1 MNTFR
6 QLSVLLAIVLLVPSS
21 PTAQSSNN
29 FSATRLSPH
38 ELLGE
43 LAQVGFVI
51 NLSRRHDRFQD
62 LVREGQ
68 RVGLDIMRTHNNK
81 GSRLS
86 DDHRLSGPNSIV
98 LERWNAFDEIDLVDS
113 KLLTEWK
120 RNDRVPAPPGQIGCA
135 LSHFTALQEAKRR
148 GLHSVMLLEDD
159 IIFAAKNRIDFSL
172 QLQDLVAQV
181 ADAGQ
186 EWEMLQLGSSRCH
199 PEHRKHG
206 VTRVVK
212 RANECWLGHAI
223 LFREPG
229 ITKALKLWSTSKI
242 PADTFYVMLQNEQ
255 LLESFVV
262 VPPLIN
268 QRLGHSDLTANRGV
282 WHVTPVTAPVLH
294 LMEQS
299 PLCDIHSSV
308 MDLMRSGLHFLEKGI
323 TPRLAIEA
331 FRDALS
337 TPLISESTDQVVEK
351 TTSANNLHQ
360 TETAACAHVFGAK
373 CQRNDVHALVL
384 LQMSV
389 LLAESLKQ
397 LSLHQ
402 QEPTGSAATEAAEI
416 FHAAIHRW
424 EEVQREKHDR
434 ATTTTLCSPFVDV
447 LGSSLVATAQ
457 IGLGVLLTCQARFEE
472 GMAFFGLAT
481 WAAPAVSATAD
492 DNSRHHHHIAVRTQH
507 GINVGTVAAVMLFLG
522 QPGAKVFQQ
531 RASELIVGSSR
542 RPADA
547 GGGDAGGGDGD
558 GDGDG
563 DGVSFGVCASGKGG
577 GEDSAAVIFVAAW
590 SCANVG
596 MLSMGKAQFDTER
609 IVGIL
614 SRSVEMYDKLLHS
627 MQINM
632 ATIPMAH
639 AVLALADIVAIG
651 RMDYAKA
658 LELANQAVNILHA
671 SSSSSNQ
678 LEASRLAAAALSK
691 SKDRVKM
698 FSKLTNVGGT
708 LTSEEASARIT
719 YLSSSRLMM
728 DGLLTG
734 ELIMYLK

>member
-1 MNTFR
+1 MNTFH
-6 QLSVLLAIVLLVPSS
+6 QLSALLVIVLLVPSS
-21 PTAQSSNN
+21 PTAQSKNL
-29 FSATRLSPH
+29 SATPLSPH

-68 RVGLDIMRTHNNK
+68 RVGLDIMRTNNNK
-81 GSRLS
+81 GSS
-86 DDHRLSGPNSIV
+86 QSADHSSSGPNSIV

-113 KLLTEWK
+113 KLLKEWK
-120 RNDRVPAPPGQIGCA
+120 RNDRMPAPPGQIGCA

-159 IIFAAKNRIDFSL
+159 IIFAAKNRVDFSL

-206 VTRVVK
+206 ATRVVK
-212 RANECWLGHAI
+212 RAKECWLGHAI

-242 PADTFYVMLQNEQ
+242 PADTFYVMLQNEHV
-255 LLESFVV
+255 LESYVV

-282 WHVTPVTAPVLH
+282 WHVTPITAPVLH

-299 PLCDIHSSV
+299 PPCDTHSSV
-308 MDLMRSGLHFLEKGI
+308 LDLIRSGLHFLEKGI
-323 TPRLAIEA
+323 TPRSAIEA
-331 FRDALS
+331 FRDALL
-337 TPLISESTDQVVEK
+337 TPLISESTDQVVE

-360 TETAACAHVFGAK
+360 TETTACAHVFGAK

-434 ATTTTLCSPFVDV
+434 ATSCSPFVDA

-542 RPADA
+542 RPAET
-547 GGGDAGGGDGD
+547 GDG

-563 DGVSFGVCASGKGG
+563 DGVSFGVCASGKED
-577 GEDSAAVIFVAAW
+577 GESSAAVMFVAAW

-596 MLSMGKAQFDTER
+596 MLSMDEAQFDTEK
-609 IVGIL
+609 IVVIL
-614 SRSVEMYDKLLHS
+614 SRSVEMYDKLLHES
-627 MQINM
+627 GMERVR
-632 ATIPMAH
+632 IPMAH

-698 FSKLTNVGGT
+698 FSKLTNVDGT
-708 LTSEEASARIT
+708 LTSEEASARVT